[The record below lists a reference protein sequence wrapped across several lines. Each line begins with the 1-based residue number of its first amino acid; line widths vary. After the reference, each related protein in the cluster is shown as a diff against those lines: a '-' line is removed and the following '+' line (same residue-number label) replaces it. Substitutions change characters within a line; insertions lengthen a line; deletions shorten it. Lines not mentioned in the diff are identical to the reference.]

1 VGCRECLGGFTGRGK
16 MLVIMFWLGCYKNL
30 HPSPDIDF
38 AMGDF
43 RRTKENV
50 STVATR
56 AIHPYRVLAAMG
68 GGAIEGDFTA
78 LVAVRCIGRPCGR
91 VQPFFETL
99 RDLTKRKWYESKGKN
114 SSLVEHFADDD
125 SIFEET
131 VTVKVFLCFNPNLHY
146 TTVI

>member
-1 VGCRECLGGFTGRGK
+1 

-38 AMGDF
+38 TTGDF

-50 STVATR
+50 STVAART
-56 AIHPYRVLAAMG
+56 IHPHGVLAAVG
-68 GGAIEGDFTA
+68 GGAVERDFTA
-78 LVAVRCIGRPCGR
+78 LVAVRRVSRPCGR

-99 RDLTKRKWYESKGKN
+99 RDLTKRKGYESKGKN